1 MKKKQ
6 RSQFCALEK
15 LHFKGMFQQTLE
27 RREETRHGGKIF
39 QRRKFLKCLRKR
51 AVSGSEPA
59 TRGQSDH
66 RRGADSWGALFS
78 SPPSE
83 GDTI

>member
-1 MKKKQ
+1 MKTRHVRHEFFLSNFAINSMKKKNKE

-27 RREETRHGGKIF
+27 RREETRHGGGIIF

-51 AVSGSEPA
+51 AVSGSEA
-59 TRGQSDH
+59 GY
-66 RRGADSWGALFS
+66 
-78 SPPSE
+78 
-83 GDTI
+83 